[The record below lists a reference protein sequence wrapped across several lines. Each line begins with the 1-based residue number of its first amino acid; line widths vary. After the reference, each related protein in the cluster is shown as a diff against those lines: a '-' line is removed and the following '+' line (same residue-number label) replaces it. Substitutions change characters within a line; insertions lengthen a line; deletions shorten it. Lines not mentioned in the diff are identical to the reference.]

1 MLSVRWLQCWL
12 VLISNAMKDELYFNF
27 QVDQDAL
34 RLLVKCVDRYLEKW
48 PGGKPSEQEAVK
60 NMLVELN
67 KASLELQ
74 FIEDGI

>member
-1 MLSVRWLQCWL
+1 MEE
-12 VLISNAMKDELYFNF
+12 ELYFNF

-34 RLLVKCVDRYLEKW
+34 RLLVKCVDRYLAKW

-60 NMLVELN
+60 NMLIELK

>member
-1 MLSVRWLQCWL
+1 MEE
-12 VLISNAMKDELYFNF
+12 ELYFNF

-34 RLLVKCVDRYLEKW
+34 RLLVKCVDSYLEKW
-48 PGGKPSEQEAVK
+48 PGGKPSEQEAIK
-60 NMLVELN
+60 NMLVELK

>member
-1 MLSVRWLQCWL
+1 ME
-12 VLISNAMKDELYFNF
+12 DEIRFNF

-48 PGGKPSEQEAVK
+48 PGGKPTEQDALRT
-60 NMLVELN
+60 MLVELN
-67 KASLELQ
+67 KAALELQ

>member
-1 MLSVRWLQCWL
+1 ME
-12 VLISNAMKDELYFNF
+12 DELYFNF

-34 RLLVKCVDRYLEKW
+34 RLLVMCVDNYLEKC
-48 PGGKPSEQEAVK
+48 PGDKPSEQEAIK
-60 NMLVELN
+60 NMLVELK

>member
-1 MLSVRWLQCWL
+1 MNEEV
-12 VLISNAMKDELYFNF
+12 YFNF

-48 PGGKPSEQEAVK
+48 PGGKPTEQEALK
-60 NMLVELN
+60 SMLVELN

>member
-1 MLSVRWLQCWL
+1 ME
-12 VLISNAMKDELYFNF
+12 DEIRFNF

-48 PGGKPSEQEAVK
+48 PGGKPSEQEALQS
-60 NMLVELN
+60 MLIELR
-67 KASLELQ
+67 KAALELQ

>member
-1 MLSVRWLQCWL
+1 ME
-12 VLISNAMKDELYFNF
+12 DELYFNF

-60 NMLVELN
+60 NMLIELK

-74 FIEDGI
+74 FIEDTI

>member
-1 MLSVRWLQCWL
+1 ME
-12 VLISNAMKDELYFNF
+12 DELYFNF

-34 RLLVKCVDRYLEKW
+34 RILVKCVDRYLEKW

-60 NMLVELN
+60 NMLIELK

>member
-1 MLSVRWLQCWL
+1 MEE
-12 VLISNAMKDELYFNF
+12 ELYFNF

-34 RLLVKCVDRYLEKW
+34 RLLVKCVDKYLEEW
-48 PGGKPSEQEAVK
+48 PGGKPSEQEAIK

>member
-1 MLSVRWLQCWL
+1 ME
-12 VLISNAMKDELYFNF
+12 DDLYFNF

-48 PGGKPSEQEAVK
+48 PGGKPTEQDALRK
-60 NMLVELN
+60 MLTELN

-74 FIEDGI
+74 FIEDGL